1 MSYISR
7 KISGIQTQS
16 TFTAKVIQ
24 DNSPKRY
31 ANTTFKSQ
39 TFTVGY
45 EYTGINLFKGQNRPP
60 KLRILS
66 IFKPLVTGNPNANND
81 TYVAFSVYDYTLG
94 RFRGPACGRVATNS
108 PFVYYDYYIMTIDK
122 FGKNYGNVFTS
133 DSGSSVTTFTAPSPS
148 YSTTLY
154 TTLRGGL
161 SLTITSGHYTGCFV
175 LASVNNTTVDFN
187 GFFSLSGLNGTY
199 CFYTIG
205 ENGVAKEFRNTKND
219 STYTSNTAPYYT
231 PVTNKFNSEWRCSPI
246 CDINRVGYSPLVR
259 PISRGG
265 IRYLFNEN
273 PNPANDFNSG
283 LGAVT
288 DVWVQADYTEW
299 LPFFGGKL
307 FTNDGGEQGAS
318 GYAPT
323 GYYAIS
329 DQTYYAQW
337 SSDGYWLTGASD
349 YTAGGG
355 GGGGN
360 FVKYIFLGP
369 FSDPTSACDEN
380 GDQMPRPNEGWID
393 ASIYGQPD
401 FGAGVFGDNTGSSP
415 AFWVQGNYWFKVF
428 DENFNPL
435 NYVLTFDAN
444 GVISMTRPC
453 KKG

>member
-1 MSYISR
+1 MSYISN

-45 EYTGINLFKGQNRPP
+45 EYTGINLYKSLNRPP

-66 IFKPLVTGNPNANND
+66 IFKPLINGNPNSDND

-133 DSGSSVTTFTAPSPS
+133 DSGSSVTTFTAPSAS

-154 TTLRGGL
+154 TTLRSGL
-161 SLTITSGHYTGCFV
+161 SLTITSGHYTGCFI
-175 LASVNNTTVDFN
+175 LGGINNTTVDFN

-205 ENGVAKEFRNTKND
+205 ESGVAKEFRNTKND
-219 STYTSNTAPYYT
+219 GTYTSNTAPYYT
-231 PVTNKFNSEWRCSPI
+231 PVTGKFKSEWRCSPI
-246 CDINRVGYSPLVR
+246 CNLNRVGYSPLVR
-259 PISRGG
+259 PINRGQ
-265 IRYLFNEN
+265 IRYIA
-273 PNPANDFNSG
+273 PANLDPATSFNQG
-283 LGAVT
+283 MGEVI
-288 DVWVQADYTEW
+288 DIWVQADSSEW
-299 LPFFGGKL
+299 VPFFTGKL
-307 FTNDGGEQGAS
+307 FRNEGGEQGAS
-318 GYAPT
+318 GYAT
-323 GYYAIS
+323 AGYYAIS

-337 SSDGYWLTGASD
+337 DGNGNWLTGASD
-349 YTAGGG
+349 YTGGG
-355 GGGGN
+355 GGSN

-369 FSDPTSACDEN
+369 FFDPMSACDEL
-380 GDQMPRPNEGWID
+380 GEFIRPSEGWID
-393 ASIYGQPD
+393 GSIYSQPD
-401 FGAGVFGDNTGSSP
+401 FGAGVFNDSNGSGQAPWIQS
-415 AFWVQGNYWFKVF
+415 NYWFKVF
-428 DENFNPL
+428 DENSNSL
-435 NYVLTFDAN
+435 NYVVTFDDN
-444 GVISMTRPC
+444 GVIINVQPCRKRP
-453 KKG
+453 G